1 MIFFPSFI
9 SVFLRHYRNLFLCE
23 NKLCRVGSKCITSLV
38 WTWIRDVNTA
48 FSANCKY
55 ILKSWDVLGRKRRR
69 SSEKRLLWADLEAPR
84 SLQIS
89 YQIKSDVFTRYTTI
103 ESYHNFSSFFRSQ
116 AKNSTIFSHNRC
128 ILLGSASP
136 CVSNNRG
143 SKEVVCTSGA
153 LQKYIKLCLH
163 VEYISNTVDTLIEYK
178 SFFCGIATAQKSS

>member
-103 ESYHNFSSFFRSQ
+103 ESYHNFSSFFFRSQ
-116 AKNSTIFSHNRC
+116 AKLRIALYSHTTDVFYWDLPPLVFLTIEGQKKLYV
-128 ILLGSASP
+128 LLGLFKNT
-136 CVSNNRG
+136 SNF
-143 SKEVVCTSGA
+143 A
-153 LQKYIKLCLH
+153 YM
-163 VEYISNTVDTLIEYK
+163 
-178 SFFCGIATAQKSS
+178 